1 MSPLPNIGPDRPAH
15 SGRADRSAD
24 RVRSGRS
31 VHPGVRVR
39 PDEGAYPEGS
49 AGADRSLLLDGVA
62 ISRLTFADLPQVLAI
77 ERRSYP
83 APWSLAMFVLET
95 AKAGGL
101 SIAAR
106 APRKGLAA
114 TATTNGSAAADE
126 FVGYAIVS
134 RYDDAYHL
142 MNICTEPNRRR
153 EGIARSMLEHTIA
166 EAGGAGARITLEV
179 RPSNVAA
186 RELYTSLG
194 FLSVGT
200 RRRYYRDDGEDALIM
215 WRTAATLDGRTDDIP
230 GAEDVGRRGG
240 RGVGSRGPVPPDV
253 PATDLRRSTP

>member
-1 MSPLPNIGPDRPAH
+1 MPPLPNIGPGQPG
-15 SGRADRSAD
+15 GRE
-24 RVRSGRS
+24 
-31 VHPGVRVR
+31 P
-39 PDEGAYPEGS
+39 
-49 AGADRSLLLDGVA
+49 SLLAGEVA
-62 ISRLTFADLPQVLAI
+62 VSRLTFADLPQVLAI

-106 APRKGLAA
+106 AARRGNALGAA
-114 TATTNGSAAADE
+114 GVADE
-126 FVGYAIVS
+126 LVGYAIVS

-153 EGIARSMLEHTIA
+153 EGIARRLLEHVIA
-166 EAGGAGARITLEV
+166 EAGGADARITLEV

-186 RELYTSLG
+186 RDLYGSLG

-215 WRTAATLDGRTDDIP
+215 WRTAATLVGRTDDIP
-230 GAEDVGRRGG
+230 GAENVGGKG
-240 RGVGSRGPVPPDV
+240 PGSGGPVPPDV
-253 PATDLRRSTP
+253 PAPDLGRPTP

>member
-1 MSPLPNIGPDRPAH
+1 MPPVPNAGDQNGARPSAVDADH
-15 SGRADRSAD
+15 GDAGR
-24 RVRSGRS
+24 
-31 VHPGVRVR
+31 
-39 PDEGAYPEGS
+39 
-49 AGADRSLLLDGVA
+49 LA
-62 ISRLTFADLPQVLAI
+62 ISRLAFADLPQVLAI

-101 SIAAR
+101 SIAGR
-106 APRKGLAA
+106 APSTAA
-114 TATTNGSAAADE
+114 VAPGGNVPIE
-126 FVGYAIVS
+126 LVGYAIVS

-153 EGIARSMLEHTIA
+153 EGIARDLLEHVIA
-166 EAGGAGARITLEV
+166 EAGGHDARITLEV

-186 RELYTSLG
+186 RDLYGSLG

-215 WRTAATLDGRTDDIP
+215 WRT
-230 GAEDVGRRGG
+230 
-240 RGVGSRGPVPPDV
+240 
-253 PATDLRRSTP
+253 PA

>member
-1 MSPLPNIGPDRPAH
+1 MPPIPNAGDPRPARDGEH
-15 SGRADRSAD
+15 
-24 RVRSGRS
+24 
-31 VHPGVRVR
+31 
-39 PDEGAYPEGS
+39 
-49 AGADRSLLLDGVA
+49 AGGLGVA
-62 ISRLTFADLPQVLAI
+62 RDRTGNGLSVSRLTFADLPQVLAI

-101 SIAAR
+101 SVAAR
-106 APRKGLAA
+106 APSRGVESGPDAPL
-114 TATTNGSAAADE
+114 E

-153 EGIARSMLEHTIA
+153 EGIARELLEHTIA
-166 EAGGAGARITLEV
+166 AAGGPDARITLEV

-186 RELYTSLG
+186 RELYDSLG
-194 FLSVGT
+194 FVSVGT

-230 GAEDVGRRGG
+230 GAENVGG
-240 RGVGSRGPVPPDV
+240 RGVGSGGPVPPDV
-253 PATDLRRSTP
+253 PADFDGKRGRQR

>member
-1 MSPLPNIGPDRPAH
+1 MPPLPNIGPAHPDRP
-15 SGRADRSAD
+15 G
-24 RVRSGRS
+24 
-31 VHPGVRVR
+31 
-39 PDEGAYPEGS
+39 
-49 AGADRSLLLDGVA
+49 RSLLSGEIE

-106 APRKGLAA
+106 APRRGNALGAA
-114 TATTNGSAAADE
+114 GTADE

-153 EGIARSMLEHTIA
+153 EGIARDLLEHVIA
-166 EAGGAGARITLEV
+166 EAGGHDARITLEV

-186 RELYTSLG
+186 RDLYGSLG

-215 WRTAATLDGRTDDIP
+215 WRTPATLVGRTDDIP
-230 GAEDVGRRGG
+230 GAENVGG
-240 RGVGSRGPVPPDV
+240 RGPGSAGPVPPDV
-253 PATDLRRSTP
+253 PAPDLRGPAS

>member
-1 MSPLPNIGPDRPAH
+1 MPPLPNIGPDRP
-15 SGRADRSAD
+15 G
-24 RVRSGRS
+24 
-31 VHPGVRVR
+31 
-39 PDEGAYPEGS
+39 
-49 AGADRSLLLDGVA
+49 RSLLAGDVA
-62 ISRLTFADLPQVLAI
+62 IRRLAFADLPQVLAI

-106 APRKGLAA
+106 APRR
-114 TATTNGSAAADE
+114 GSALGAAGVADE
-126 FVGYAIVS
+126 LVGYAIVS

-153 EGIARSMLEHTIA
+153 EGIARELLEHVIA
-166 EAGGAGARITLEV
+166 EAGGADARITLEV

-186 RELYTSLG
+186 RELYASLG

-215 WRTAATLDGRTDDIP
+215 WRTAATLAGRTDDIP
-230 GAEDVGRRGG
+230 GAEDVGG
-240 RGVGSRGPVPPDV
+240 RGPGSGGPVPPDV
-253 PATDLRRSTP
+253 PAPDLGRPTP

>member
-1 MSPLPNIGPDRPAH
+1 MPPLPNIGPAH
-15 SGRADRSAD
+15 PGDPDRSA
-24 RVRSGRS
+24 
-31 VHPGVRVR
+31 
-39 PDEGAYPEGS
+39 GAE
-49 AGADRSLLLDGVA
+49 RSLLSGDVA

-106 APRKGLAA
+106 TPRRGFPGLGAAGLA
-114 TATTNGSAAADE
+114 DE
-126 FVGYAIVS
+126 LVGYAIVS
-134 RYDDAYHL
+134 RYDDAFHL

-153 EGIARSMLEHTIA
+153 EGIAREMLEHVIA
-166 EAGGAGARITLEV
+166 EAGGAAARITLEV

-200 RRRYYRDDGEDALIM
+200 RRRYYRDDGEDASIM
-215 WRTAATLDGRTDDIP
+215 WRTAATLEGRTDDIP
-230 GAEDVGRRGG
+230 GAEGLRGNG
-240 RGVGSRGPVPPDV
+240 NGIPGSRGPVPPDV
-253 PATDLRRSTP
+253 PAGRPRRRGGAR

>member
-1 MSPLPNIGPDRPAH
+1 MPPLPNFGSAQPDRP
-15 SGRADRSAD
+15 
-24 RVRSGRS
+24 
-31 VHPGVRVR
+31 
-39 PDEGAYPEGS
+39 
-49 AGADRSLLLDGVA
+49 DRSLLTGGIA
-62 ISRLTFADLPQVLAI
+62 ISRLTFADLPQVLSI

-106 APRKGLAA
+106 APRRGNGLGAA
-114 TATTNGSAAADE
+114 GIDDE

-153 EGIARSMLEHTIA
+153 EGIARALLEHVIA
-166 EAGGAGARITLEV
+166 EAGGVAARITLEV
-179 RPSNVAA
+179 RPSNVGA
-186 RELYTSLG
+186 RELYDSLG
-194 FLSVGT
+194 FVSVGT

-215 WRTAATLDGRTDDIP
+215 WRTAATLEGRTDDIP
-230 GAEDVGRRGG
+230 GAENLGG
-240 RGVGSRGPVPPDV
+240 RGPGSRGPVPPDV
-253 PATDLRRSTP
+253 PATDVRKAAP